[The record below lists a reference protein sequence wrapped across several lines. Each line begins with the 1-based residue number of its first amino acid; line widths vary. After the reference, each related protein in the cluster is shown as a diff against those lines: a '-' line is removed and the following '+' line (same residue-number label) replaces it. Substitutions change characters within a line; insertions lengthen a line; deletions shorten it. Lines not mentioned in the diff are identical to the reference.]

1 MHEDEQGSL
10 HAGVSCVHACKL
22 ARTFF
27 AGLAAGALLP
37 LLAAALVASGV
48 ALDAGLDV
56 GALAG
61 DLDGEDDTVLA
72 GDAFAALMVA
82 AGLDDGAF
90 GELTAAAFFFSS
102 DCGAM
107 RYRWLLTDTARS
119 ACKLGTCCAILSGVA
134 CNTRRTWPC

>member
-1 MHEDEQGSL
+1 MQAAH
-10 HAGVSCVHACKL
+10 
-22 ARTFF
+22 TFF

-61 DLDGEDDTVLA
+61 ALDGEDDTVLA

-102 DCGAM
+102 GCGAM
-107 RYRWLLTDTARS
+107 RYLWLLTVTAQPAWHAGVPKS
-119 ACKLGTCCAILSGVA
+119 PVAPHFPLLHATPGGPGHALAC
-134 CNTRRTWPC
+134 PDP